1 MHNKVPAPQKKSQIM
16 PNLSVITW
24 ICIIYV
30 LFALSYAA
38 ITPYRTAGVLPNQG
52 YQLDIGAPDERQH
65 VNYIRT
71 LAHEMRFPVF
81 GEGEGYETYQSHQP
95 PAYYIMN
102 IPLSIFAGTENLDKE
117 KWLLRGFNIL
127 IGLFLILGVFRLIK
141 RVTQNSSIASFC
153 AGFVGLLPMMIALS
167 SAVTNDVLL
176 YLMIVLTLNVLI
188 DCLLEGWTIKRSI
201 ILGCLLGIGM
211 LTKTSFLLV
220 LPTVLLAMMLW
231 KGHRPHFY
239 CAICTLFIGLLI
251 YFPWMMRN
259 IHLYGDPLAMKMFVE
274 QFHTFPASSAIER
287 SGVFMY
293 WYEWVFLRAVWS
305 FWGVFSYF
313 ELNFPMYWYWLLSVP
328 ALLGFV
334 VGKICLFKSKFS
346 THKQLTILNS
356 VLFACVLL
364 AFIRFNMIYFQAQA
378 RYLLPAILFFVF
390 PIAIGLYQIDRWLFK
405 SSQDQQGK
413 ISFTFFLAL
422 LVFANLYVLFYLL
435 PVGFHGMI
443 GDVY

>member
-1 MHNKVPAPQKKSQIM
+1 MHSRVPAPQNKPRIL
-16 PNLSVITW
+16 LSLSAITW
-24 ICIIYV
+24 ICVIYV
-30 LFALSYAA
+30 LFALSYAG
-38 ITPYRTAGVLPNQG
+38 ITPYRTAGILPNQG

-71 LAHEMRFPVF
+71 LAHERRFPVF

-95 PAYYIMN
+95 PIYYILSA
-102 IPLSIFAGTENLDKE
+102 PLSIFAGTENLEKE
-117 KWLLRGFNIL
+117 KWALRGFNIL
-127 IGLFLILGVFRLIK
+127 IGLFLILGVFRLTN
-141 RVTQNSSIASFC
+141 RVTQNSNIASFC

-167 SAVTNDVLL
+167 SAVTNDVML

-201 ILGCLLGIGM
+201 FLGCLLGIGI

-220 LPTVLLAMMLW
+220 IPTVLCAMTLW
-231 KGHRPHFY
+231 KDYRPRFY
-239 CAICTLFIGLLI
+239 IAIYAFLIGLVI

-259 IHLYGDPLAMKMFVE
+259 VHLYGDPLAMKMFVE
-274 QFHTFPASSAIER
+274 QFHTFPASLGIER
-287 SGVFMY
+287 SGVFGY

-313 ELNFPMYWYWLLSVP
+313 ELNFPMYWYWMLSVP
-328 ALLGFV
+328 ALLGFA
-334 VGKICLFKSKFS
+334 VGKIYLFKSKFDAC
-346 THKQLTILNS
+346 KQLTVLNT
-356 VLFACVLL
+356 VLFAFVLI

-390 PIAIGLYQIDRWLFK
+390 PIAIGLHQIDRWLFK
-405 SSQDQQGK
+405 SNEEKQGK
-413 ISFTFFLAL
+413 ILFAFFLTL

-435 PVGFHGMI
+435 PVGFHGMV
-443 GDVY
+443 GDSY